1 MKLKYSI
8 FIFAALLPLCA
19 CRRGPVASAG
29 AVVSIAYTLKVDG
42 KVAETAA
49 PDRPFVFTMGD
60 GSVIEGM
67 QDALA
72 NRRKGEVINT
82 IIPPE
87 KAYGQPKPELVK
99 EVPLNSLG
107 SVKANI
113 GDTIIARTPDGRAM
127 PVKIGGLSPTGVIV
141 DFNHQLAG
149 KTLEFEITVVDV
161 KEDKK

>member
-8 FIFAALLPLCA
+8 FIFAALLLVCA
-19 CRRGPVASAG
+19 CRRSPAATAD

-42 KVAETAA
+42 QVAETAV

-67 QDALA
+67 QEALQ
-72 NRRKGEVINT
+72 NRRKGDVIKT

-87 KAYGQPKPELVK
+87 KGYGLPKPELIK
-99 EVPLNSLG
+99 EVPLNLLG
-107 SVKANI
+107 GVKANI
-113 GDTIIARTPDGRAM
+113 GDTIIARTADGRAM
-127 PVKIGGLSPTGVIV
+127 PVKIAGLSPTGVLV
-141 DFNHQLAG
+141 DFNHPLAG

-161 KEDKK
+161 KAEEK